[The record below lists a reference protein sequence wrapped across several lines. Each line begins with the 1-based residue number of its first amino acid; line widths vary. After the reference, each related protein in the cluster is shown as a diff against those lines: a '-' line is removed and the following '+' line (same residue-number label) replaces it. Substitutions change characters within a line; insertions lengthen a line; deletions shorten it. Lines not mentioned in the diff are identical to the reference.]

1 MFKML
6 TKVKHKRLMLTGV
19 SSVVL
24 SLVLYNLWE
33 QYSRSIGIGPP
44 TDLILGYSVILLLI
58 ILAVAPFEARSHL
71 IFLKGENSRLKHEVA
86 QLNDRLNY
94 EELRYKIV
102 SDFSEIDINDWH
114 TILTSMSREHK
125 KIVLQSKI
133 GTEIL
138 NLVIGQN
145 ALKKHEFNIIK
156 DEIVKQIIKAPIST
170 KQEVADYISYNYFHA
185 SSHT

>member
-44 TDLILGYSVILLLI
+44 ADLILGYSVILLLI
-58 ILAVAPFEARSHL
+58 ILALAPFEARSHL
-71 IFLKGENSRLKHEVA
+71 IVLKEENSKLKHEVA
-86 QLNDRLNY
+86 QLSDRLNY

-114 TILTSMSREHK
+114 TILTSMSREPK
-125 KIVLQSKI
+125 KRELYTCVTQLLKI
-133 GTEIL
+133 RSF
-138 NLVIGQN
+138 LV
-145 ALKKHEFNIIK
+145 FTTIIFLRLVFPV
-156 DEIVKQIIKAPIST
+156 EKQC
-170 KQEVADYISYNYFHA
+170 DYWGKRPS
-185 SSHT
+185 